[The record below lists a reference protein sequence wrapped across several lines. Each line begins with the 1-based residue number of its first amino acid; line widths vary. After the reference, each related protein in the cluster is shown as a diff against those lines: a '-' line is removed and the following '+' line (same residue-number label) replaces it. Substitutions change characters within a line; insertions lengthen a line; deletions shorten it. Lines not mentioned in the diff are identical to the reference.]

1 MCINDSNSECLDDK
15 CGVPQG
21 SILGPA
27 LFILYVNDMCN
38 VSTSLKSI
46 LFAEDTTLFYAGK
59 DINEVCELVSREL
72 NILHMWFQVNNL
84 SLNGG

>member
-1 MCINDSNSECLDDK
+1 MCINDSNSECLDVK

-38 VSTSLKSI
+38 VSKSLKSI
-46 LFAEDTTLFYAGK
+46 LFADDTNLFYAGK
-59 DINEVCELVSREL
+59 DLDEVYNYFEGTEYITHMVS
-72 NILHMWFQVNNL
+72 
-84 SLNGG
+84 SK